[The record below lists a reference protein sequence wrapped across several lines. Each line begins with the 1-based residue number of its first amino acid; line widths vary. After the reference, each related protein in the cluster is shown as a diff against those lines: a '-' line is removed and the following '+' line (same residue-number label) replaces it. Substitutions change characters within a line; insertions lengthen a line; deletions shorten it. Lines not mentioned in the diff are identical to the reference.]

1 MRVVPSEWHIY
12 NACSDADNIAKIY
25 IKTATTTIE
34 HEHTQQKY
42 ICDAHKRAISKY
54 CMEMVAECI
63 QFFHNSFP
71 KIIYTAFRVD
81 GPSHYPT
88 IFSTMHFDVFICIL
102 LHDTVCECVS
112 VLALMLLCVRF
123 RMKVMLV
130 ECYRK
135 YASNSFAAMFRHPWT
150 LNHPTNQPTNRKK
163 NSKQCA
169 HGIFKSEC
177 SLSYLYMQI
186 DR

>member
-1 MRVVPSEWHIY
+1 MRCTQTRYFKVLYGNGGRVHPIFPQFFPKNYLYGISGGWTIPLSHNILY
-12 NACSDADNIAKIY
+12 NAFRCIY
-25 IKTATTTIE
+25 LHSFTW
-34 HEHTQQKY
+34 
-42 ICDAHKRAISKY
+42 Y
-54 CMEMVAECI
+54 CVW
-63 QFFHNSFP
+63 
-71 KIIYTAFRVD
+71 
-81 GPSHYPT
+81 
-88 IFSTMHFDVFICIL
+88 
-102 LHDTVCECVS
+102 VC